1 MAANGLWEKVCQIP
15 PVLRLHACAPTD
27 IFKQNLMKL
36 WRGRHCPR
44 PVPRPGSTS
53 ARFAAW
59 PEASACASTRDL
71 THLRGPHHPPHSFR
85 LLPGNICGTLL
96 RMHNVVDPWVRSY
109 THARCLSFSALRGS
123 FSTNGQGTTI
133 FGHRCQMRIDSF
145 KTSASSGRH

>member
-1 MAANGLWEKVCQIP
+1 
-15 PVLRLHACAPTD
+15 
-27 IFKQNLMKL
+27 MKL

-109 THARCLSFSALRGS
+109 THARCLSFSAQYKGISIHRNRLAGNDEFWAKMPDGNRE
-123 FSTNGQGTTI
+123 FETI
-133 FGHRCQMRIDSF
+133 GEFWAALKLQKQLQDCHHDAIIWRFLFCPTG
-145 KTSASSGRH
+145 